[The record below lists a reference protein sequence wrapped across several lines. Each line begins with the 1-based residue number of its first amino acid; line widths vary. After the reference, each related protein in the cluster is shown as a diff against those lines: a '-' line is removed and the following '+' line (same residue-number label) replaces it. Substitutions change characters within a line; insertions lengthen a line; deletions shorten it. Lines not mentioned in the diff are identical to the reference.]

1 MDWVGHGAQC
11 ATRAPGFQRAGF
23 RPEGVRGQFRY
34 AAAAMRRA
42 SAKRVLL
49 VLLAAA
55 LVPLVPFALIGE
67 LPGERWLDLAG
78 DGALGFGAAGAGLLA
93 LDVLLPIPS
102 SVIGA
107 LLGGRLG
114 FAAGFAWALCGLCA
128 GHAIGYGL
136 GRLLPSRW
144 TASKPSRVEGELP
157 RAPTLA
163 VVFLSRPVPVLA
175 EAVAITAGAARMPMT
190 QFVASAALGNAA
202 YAAAMAG
209 NGAALLPQGLAGP
222 GLILPMSLPVIAFAL
237 WRALARNR

>member
-1 MDWVGHGAQC
+1 M
-11 ATRAPGFQRAGF
+11 RA
-23 RPEGVRGQFRY
+23 
-34 AAAAMRRA
+34 A

-67 LPGERWLDLAG
+67 LPGERWLDAAG
-78 DGALGFGAAGAGLLA
+78 GGALGFGAAGAGLLA

-114 FAAGFAWALCGLCA
+114 FAAGFAWALGGLCA

-136 GRLLPSRW
+136 GRLLPARF
-144 TASKPSRVEGELP
+144 TEPSRAEGELP
-157 RAPTLA
+157 RAPSLA
-163 VVFLSRPVPVLA
+163 LVFLSRPVPVLA
-175 EAVAITAGAARMPMT
+175 EAVAITAGAARMRAT
-190 QFVASAALGNAA
+190 HFAASAAFGNAA

-237 WRALARNR
+237 WRAIARGR